1 MEKEEQLFRK
11 RIQELAETCFRR
23 DVPVHTNF
31 LNLNEQT
38 IFQSIS
44 GTLPPVKY
52 VLSGGSCAS
61 ERKVVCFLPSY
72 ETELMEPPYDCIE
85 ISPVS
90 QRFAEELSHRDFLG
104 AIMNLGIERSM
115 IGDIILKDGTAYVF
129 VLKKISR
136 YVTEK
141 LLTVRRTPVKA
152 VVSTEL
158 EETLMPDFEEINGT
172 VSSLRLDSITAL
184 CGRLSRTKA
193 VSYIEGEKVFIN
205 GQPALSPSRLLKE
218 GEVLSI
224 RGIGKFLF
232 SRAGGQT
239 KKGRTVVTLLKYK

>member
-1 MEKEEQLFRK
+1 MEKEEQLFR
-11 RIQELAETCFRR
+11 RRMQELAETCFRR
-23 DVPVHTNF
+23 DVPVHTDF

-44 GTLPPVKY
+44 GTLPPVRF
-52 VLSGGSCAS
+52 VLSGGSSAS

-72 ETELMEPPYDCIE
+72 EAELTEPPYDCIK
-85 ISPVS
+85 ISPVN
-90 QRFAEELSHRDFLG
+90 QKFAEELSHRDFLG

-129 VLKKISR
+129 VLKKMSR
-136 YVTEK
+136 YLTEN
-141 LLTVRRTPVKA
+141 LLTVRRTSVTA
-152 VVSTEL
+152 VAAMES
-158 EETLMPDFEEINGT
+158 EEALKPDFEEISGT
-172 VSSLRLDSITAL
+172 VSSVRLDSMVAL

-193 VSYIEGEKVFIN
+193 ASYIEGEKVFIN

-218 GEVLSI
+218 GEILSI
-224 RGIGKFLF
+224 RGIGKFVF
-232 SRAGGQT
+232 SQAGGQT